1 MTQFQYKTRV
11 VEETNGMRQRFLMI
25 ALLIVA
31 LVAVNAASA
40 QTPEV
45 PREET
50 LIIGWEGSGEIAS
63 PQNFNPYANGAP
75 NFNNG
80 TQMMIE
86 SLFYLNYETGEMI
99 PWLAT
104 GYEYSEDFMQ
114 VDISLREGVMWSDGE
129 AFTADDVA
137 FTINLLK
144 DENFSVSASFTPS
157 MRQWVDTVEAVD
169 PLTVRVSFVS
179 PNPRFLLDY
188 FSVHIYDM
196 VVILPEHIWSQAEDP
211 TAFTNYD
218 PAAGLPVFTGPYRVA
233 SAAPL
238 EIAYDR
244 RDDWW
249 AAETGFHALPAPRR
263 VIYTAMGALDVAATR
278 FQNNELDAGHRI
290 PANLFESVRAVNPNV
305 GSWQAEAPYGWTD
318 PCPRTFWINTAVE
331 PWTNPNLR
339 RALSLSLDRSAIAAA
354 EFGLEPGG
362 AATPFTFPAYAELSG
377 YYEENADLFEQYSA
391 TAYDPEMAAAL
402 IEAEGYVRGD
412 DGFFERDGENLSI
425 EIVGDSGWAVGQPV
439 YQLMELYLDN
449 AGIDATTTLV
459 AGAVVTERR
468 DIGDFNL
475 AVRSPCGSV
484 VDPYRSL
491 DLWHGRNVRPIPE
504 LVVPNSSRW
513 NNEAYNA
520 LVDQIGAL
528 EPGDPAIR
536 PLVREA
542 LTIWLENQP
551 ALPLYQQARVVPH
564 NTTYWT
570 NWPTAENNYIHPVT
584 WWGTTLMQVIEL
596 QPAQ

>member
-1 MTQFQYKTRV
+1 
-11 VEETNGMRQRFLMI
+11 MRQRFFVI
-25 ALLIVA
+25 ALLILA

-40 QTPEV
+40 QTTEV

-50 LIIGWEGSGEIAS
+50 LIIGWEGSSEIAS

-80 TQMMIE
+80 IQMMVE
-86 SLFYLNYETGEMI
+86 SLFYLNYETGEMM
-99 PWLAT
+99 PWLAM
-104 GYEYSEDFMQ
+104 GYEYNGDFTQ
-114 VDISLREGVMWSDGE
+114 VDISLRDGVTWSDGE
-129 AFTADDVA
+129 AFNADDVV

-144 DENFSVSASFTPS
+144 DVNVNLSSGFVPQ

-169 PLTVRVSFVS
+169 PLTVRVNFLS

-196 VVILPEHIWSQAEDP
+196 VVILPEHIWSQVEDP
-211 TAFTNYD
+211 TTFTNYD
-218 PAAGLPVFTGPYRVA
+218 PAAGLPIYTGPYRLA
-233 SAAPL
+233 STSPL

-290 PANLFESVRAVNPNV
+290 PANIFEAVRAVNPNIA
-305 GSWQAEAPYGWTD
+305 SWQQNAPYGWID

-331 PWTNPNLR
+331 PWTNANLR
-339 RALSLSLDRSAIAAA
+339 RALSLSLDRSVIAAA

-362 AATPFTFPAYAELSG
+362 SPTPFTFPVYSGLVG
-377 YYEENADLFEQYSA
+377 YYEENADLFEQYNA
-391 TAYDPEMAAAL
+391 TTYDPEMAATL
-402 IEAEGYVRGD
+402 IEAEGYVRGA
-412 DGFFERDGENLSI
+412 DGVFERDGEKLSI

-468 DIGDFNL
+468 DTGDFNL

-491 DLWHGRNVRPIPE
+491 DLWHGRNVRAIPE
-504 LVVPNSSRW
+504 TVIPNSSRW
-513 NNEAYNA
+513 DNAEYNA
-520 LVDQIGAL
+520 IVDQIGAL

-542 LTIWLENQP
+542 LTIWLENVP

-570 NWPTAENNYIHPVT
+570 NWPTADNNYIHPVT

-596 QPAQ
+596 QPNQ

>member
-1 MTQFQYKTRV
+1 
-11 VEETNGMRQRFLMI
+11 MRQRFVMI
-25 ALLIVA
+25 ALLMLTTVMM
-31 LVAVNAASA
+31 VNGVGA
-40 QTPEV
+40 QMVTV

-63 PQNFNPYANGAP
+63 PQNFNPYVSSAP
-75 NFNNG
+75 SFNNG
-80 TQMMIE
+80 TQMMAE
-86 SLFYLNYETGEMI
+86 SLFYLNYETGEMM

-104 GYEYSEDFMQ
+104 GYAYNDDFTQ
-114 VDISLREGVMWSDGE
+114 VDIFVREGVTWSDGE

-144 DENFSVSASFTPS
+144 DEGLTSGFVPQ
-157 MRQWVDTVEAVD
+157 MQQWVETAEAVD
-169 PLTVRVSFVS
+169 PLTVRVTFRGS
-179 PNPRFLLDY
+179 NPRFLLDY

-196 VVILPEHIWSQAEDP
+196 VVILPEHIWSAVEDP
-211 TAFTNYD
+211 TTFTNYD
-218 PAAGLPVFTGPYRVA
+218 PAAGLPVYTGPYRVV
-233 SAAPL
+233 SSSPL
-238 EIAYDR
+238 EVIYDR

-290 PANLFESVRAVNPNV
+290 PANLFEAVRAVNPNIQ
-305 GSWQAEAPYGWTD
+305 SWQPDAPYGWID
-318 PCPRTFWINTAVE
+318 PCPRTFFINTAVE
-331 PWTNPNLR
+331 PWTNANLR
-339 RALSLSLDRSAIAAA
+339 RALSMSIDRSVIASA

-362 AATPFTFPAYAELSG
+362 APTAFTFPAYANLVG
-377 YYEENADLFEQYSA
+377 FYEDNADLFEQYNA
-391 TAYDPEMAAAL
+391 TTFDPEMAASL
-402 IEAEGYVRGD
+402 IEAEGYVRGA
-412 DGFFERDGENLSI
+412 DGIFERNGEKLAI

-449 AGIDATTTLV
+449 AGIDATTTLI
-459 AGAVVTERR
+459 AGAVVTQRR
-468 DIGDFNL
+468 DTGDFNL

-504 LVVPNSSRW
+504 TVIPNSSRW
-513 NNEAYNA
+513 DNAEYNA

-542 LTIWLENQP
+542 LTIWLENLP
-551 ALPLYQQARVVPH
+551 ALALYQQARVVPH

-570 NWPTAENNYIHPVT
+570 NWPSAENNYIHPVT
-584 WWGTTLMQVIEL
+584 WWGTTLIQVIAL